1 MVKRKTIS
9 VEEFEKKG
17 RRSFLTGLT
26 GAALGIAGITKLN
39 SDVDRRIPS
48 ALRAV
53 HDVNGAIWQGL
64 FREGAL
70 EPTFDPSEAEDLI
83 FNGRWGVRD
92 DDGDPLPLDLANYR
106 VEVAGPNNEVIDE
119 VTIDEV
125 HAMPFVE
132 MTVVHK
138 CVEGWSQIVTWGGTP
153 FSNFAARYP
162 EMMQQPVVGLQTPDN
177 AYHVSLDMD
186 SMLHPQTLLA
196 WELNGEPLPS
206 DHGAPFRLATPLKY
220 GIKQIKRVGRVQFL
234 NDRDDH
240 LDYWEERGYDWYAG
254 L

>member
-9 VEEFEKKG
+9 ADEFEKKG
-17 RRSFLTGLT
+17 RRSFLTGL
-26 GAALGIAGITKLN
+26 GAFGLGAAGITKIN

-64 FREGAL
+64 FRDGAL

-92 DDGDPLPLDLANYR
+92 GDGDPLPLDLENYR
-106 VEVAGPNNEVIDE
+106 IEIAGPNDE
-119 VTIDEV
+119 VLDSVSMDVIHDL
-125 HAMPFVE
+125 PFE
-132 MTVVHK
+132 ELTVVHK
-138 CVEGWSQIVTWGGTP
+138 CVEGWSQIVTWGGTR
-153 FSNFAARYP
+153 FSNFAALYP
-162 EMMQQPVVGLQTPDN
+162 EMSQQPIVGLQTPDN
-177 AYHVSLDMD
+177 VYQVSLDMD
-186 SMLHPQTLLA
+186 SMMHPQTLLA
-196 WELNGEPLPS
+196 WELNGEPLTS
-206 DHGAPFRLATPLKY
+206 DHGAPVRLATPLKY
-220 GIKQIKRVGRVQFL
+220 GIKQIKRVGRIQFASE
-234 NDRDDH
+234 RT